1 VYSASKAFV
10 HRFSRAL
17 DVELKKKNISVT
29 SVCPGPVRTEFFD
42 IADPDGELKIIKKLF
57 MADPVKVVTK
67 AINDAALNKK
77 VSIYGFTFKI
87 LYFAVKI
94 IPECIIMRFIY

>member
-1 VYSASKAFV
+1 
-10 HRFSRAL
+10 
-17 DVELKKKNISVT
+17 
-29 SVCPGPVRTEFFD
+29 
-42 IADPDGELKIIKKLF
+42 